1 MVNFAPINIS
11 MKIKILTS
19 DDRDQYTQLLTR
31 SFFGKRPQSQG
42 FIELNLTRL
51 QSSFPTSNYK
61 VYGAF
66 EDEKLLS
73 AMAVHYW
80 DKLPFYTIFHML
92 THPDFS
98 KIKFYQ
104 SFVESGLSRV
114 MGAAVRDAEK
124 DERWQFFYCTHL
136 QNYKTRKIAW
146 FEQCSELANR
156 YDWYLE
162 SVIPANTMPK
172 SEVYAGMM
180 YNDTQPKDMV
190 IKTARL
196 KPSII
201 FNIMYERNLVP
212 YPYQE
217 LYPEKIND

>member
-1 MVNFAPINIS
+1 MANSAPINIS
-11 MKIKILTS
+11 MEIRILTS
-19 DDRDQYTQLLTR
+19 NDRDQYTELLNR
-31 SFFGKRPQSQG
+31 SFFGKRPQSKG
-42 FIELNLTRL
+42 FVELNLKRL
-51 QSSFPTSNYK
+51 ESSFPSSSYK

-66 EDEKLLS
+66 KEKKLSS

-80 DKLPFYTIFHML
+80 EKLPFYTIFHIL

-104 SFVESGLSRV
+104 SFVDSGLSKV
-114 MGAAVRDAEK
+114 MSTVVRDAEQ

-136 QNYKTRKIAW
+136 QNYKTRKVAW
-146 FEQCSELANR
+146 FEQCPELANR

-162 SVIPANTMPK
+162 SVVPANTLPK

-196 KPSII
+196 KPDII
-201 FNIMYERNLVP
+201 FNIMYDRNLVP

-217 LYPEKIND
+217 LYPEKTDD